1 MGQTRPCPG
10 LYKRKQQIWG
20 TPGLRESG
28 SRVTYTRSRER
39 GTRAVEGEPR
49 RCKGRKPRG
58 QGLET
63 QRLHKSQHPKSRSSE
78 KWKLGLENG
87 TPVATYEEEISL
99 SLWFC
104 PHSVGPSMAGRMLS
118 SLSAHFDEWENC
130 LRFGKWLGKKEKVNP
145 G

>member
-1 MGQTRPCPG
+1 METGVG
-10 LYKRKQQIWG
+10 KWDA
-20 TPGLRESG
+20 SG
-28 SRVTYTRSRER
+28 D
-39 GTRAVEGEPR
+39 
-49 RCKGRKPRG
+49 
-58 QGLET
+58 Q
-63 QRLHKSQHPKSRSSE
+63 
-78 KWKLGLENG
+78 
-87 TPVATYEEEISL
+87 EEEISL